1 MMELIGYSYDQI
13 AGYATRWNES
23 NSSEPTYV
31 SSDNE
36 YASYSMSS
44 MPTEPVVAAT
54 FNKELVERE
63 GELFG
68 EDGLLGP
75 MPTPLQHLVLT
86 FTVHL
91 TAPEIMNIIQKMPC
105 LPTCW
110 DRLSAKA
117 ENPKVL

>member
-1 MMELIGYSYDQI
+1 
-13 AGYATRWNES
+13 
-23 NSSEPTYV
+23 
-31 SSDNE
+31 
-36 YASYSMSS
+36 MSS

-68 EDGLLGP
+68 EDGLWSNANSIAAPGLNIHRAP
-75 MPTPLQHLVLT
+75 YCSRNHEYYSEDAMLT
-86 FTVHL
+86 
-91 TAPEIMNIIQKMPC
+91 N
-105 LPTCW
+105 CW

>member
-1 MMELIGYSYDQI
+1 
-13 AGYATRWNES
+13 
-23 NSSEPTYV
+23 
-31 SSDNE
+31 
-36 YASYSMSS
+36 MSS

-68 EDGLLGP
+68 EDGLWSNAN
-75 MPTPLQHLVLT
+75 
-86 FTVHL
+86 L